1 MLSTKLLDELDRR
14 DSIVQ
19 RAHCAIAN
27 SGIIFAKRF
36 CAAFFSVVDVISFTL
51 NIEAGKLCLN
61 TSVKLWFH
69 DKTAI
74 LYATLLLVV
83 VSH

>member
-1 MLSTKLLDELDRR
+1 MLSTKLLDTLDRR

-19 RAHCAIAN
+19 RAYCAISN
-27 SGIIFAKRF
+27 SRIIAQRF